1 MSMVDSRHIASAPKD
16 ERRKIRPLVYG
27 SVILLVFVG
36 AVIMMTMKD
45 GASGAVETALLA
57 FAIAATALGV
67 WGTAMAVKETDEL
80 RARPED

>member
-1 MSMVDSRHIASAPKD
+1 
-16 ERRKIRPLVYG
+16 VYG

-36 AVIMMTMKD
+36 AVITMTVKD

-57 FAIAATALGV
+57 FAIAATAVGV
-67 WGTAMAVKETDEL
+67 WGTAMAVKETEEL